1 MTDPTAMPHCD
12 RSEIEQA
19 ADVTVTRARH
29 MRDWIMA
36 PKLDACRA
44 CNGFRIETL
53 GLGELIPAL
62 RSTRDGMG
70 SRS

>member
-1 MTDPTAMPHCD
+1 MEAAAVTDHTAV
-12 RSEIEQA
+12 QQ
-19 ADVTVTRARH
+19 V
-29 MRDWIMA
+29 RDWAMA
-36 PKLDACRA
+36 HRLDACRA

-53 GLGELIPAL
+53 GLGEFIPAI